1 MTDEKLIKTL
11 ADIGFMASSAGLPKH
26 AFAIF
31 NAIEKA
37 RPDSVLPYLGFAL
50 EFMNKKM
57 NQEALEVLEKQA
69 LPKAP
74 DDPSV
79 KAFIG
84 MALMLEG
91 RNKESE
97 NLLTVALNADDPE
110 VKTMAGELLDNIH
123 QG

>member
-1 MTDEKLIKTL
+1 MTDEILIRKV

-37 RPDSVLPYLGFAL
+37 RPDSTLPYLGFAL

-57 NQEALEVLEKQA
+57 NQEALEILEKQA

-74 DDPSV
+74 DDPSI

-84 MALMLEG
+84 MVLMLEG

-97 NLLTVALNADDPE
+97 DYLTAALNTDEPE
-110 VKTMAGELLDNIH
+110 VKVMAGELLNNIH
-123 QG
+123 KG

>member
-1 MTDEKLIKTL
+1 MTDDKLIRTL

-26 AFAIF
+26 VFAIF

-37 RPDSVLPYLGFAL
+37 RPDSVLPYIGFAL

-57 NQEALEVLEKQA
+57 NQEALEILEKQA
-69 LPKAP
+69 LPK
-74 DDPSV
+74 DPENTSV

-84 MALMLEG
+84 MALMLED

-97 NLLTVALNADDPE
+97 DALSALVNSEEQEVSVMAD
-110 VKTMAGELLDNIH
+110 ELISNIR

>member
-1 MTDEKLIKTL
+1 MNDEKLTRLL
-11 ADIGFMASSAGLPKH
+11 ADIGLMASSAGLPKH

-37 RPDSVLPYLGFAL
+37 RPDSILPYLGFAL

-57 NQEALEVLEKQA
+57 NAEALEILEKQA

-74 DDPSV
+74 NDPSV
-79 KAFIG
+79 KAFMG

-91 RNKESE
+91 RNKEGE
-97 NLLTVALNADDPE
+97 DMLDTVLGCEAPE
-110 VKTMAGELLDNIH
+110 VSTMAGELLKNIR